1 MDSEQLKTLKVAVLA
16 GGWSDERDIS
26 MQSGTQCRQA
36 LLDAGFLQ
44 VDLYDI
50 AEKDFT
56 QKLVVGQYDV
66 AFPALHG
73 RYGEDGC
80 IQGFLEILHM
90 PYAFSGVLASAVGT
104 EKEFAKAVFRAAGI
118 RAPRGFDMRAGTVL
132 TDEQVDQVI
141 KNLGLPLFVKPCGN
155 GSSYGISRVNSREE
169 LAGAIALAGSAGQ
182 RVLVEECV
190 EGTEITVPVIGNDE
204 PEALPVVEI
213 AYDAEFYDLKVKYE
227 PSALHH
233 VIPARLD
240 PEVYARAQE
249 MACRAHKALSCRG
262 CSRSDFIVTAAGEPV
277 ILETNTIPGMTESSL
292 LPDSARHAGI
302 EFPQLCTRFV
312 ELAMEAAENPATARP
327 ASEEGLLP
335 EEDNE

>member
-1 MDSEQLKTLKVAVLA
+1 MDAEQLKTLRVAVLA

-36 LLDAGFLQ
+36 LLDAGFAQ

-50 AEKDFT
+50 AEKDFP
-56 QKLVVGQYDV
+56 QKFVAGGYDV

-80 IQGFLEILHM
+80 IQGFLETLHI
-90 PYAFSGVLASAVGT
+90 PYAFSGVLASAVAT
-104 EKEFAKAVFRAAGI
+104 EKEFAKAVYRSAGI
-118 RAPRGFDMRAGTVL
+118 RAPRGFDMRPGTVL
-132 TDEQVDQVI
+132 TEEQVDAVI
-141 KNLGLPLFVKPCGN
+141 QNLGLPLFVKPCGN
-155 GSSYGISRVNSREE
+155 GSSFGISRVNGREE
-169 LAGAIALAGSAGQ
+169 LAAAIELAGSAGQ
-182 RVLVEECV
+182 RVLVEECI

-233 VIPARLD
+233 IIPARLS
-240 PEVYARAQE
+240 PEVYALAQD
-249 MACRAHKALSCRG
+249 MACRTHKALGCRG
-262 CSRSDFIVTAAGEPV
+262 CSRSDFIVTAAGEPI
-277 ILETNTIPGMTESSL
+277 ILETNTIPGMTASSL

-312 ELAMEAAENPATARP
+312 ELALEA
-327 ASEEGLLP
+327 
-335 EEDNE
+335 

>member
-1 MDSEQLKTLKVAVLA
+1 MDAEQLKTLRVAVLA

-36 LLDAGFLQ
+36 LLDAGFAQ

-50 AEKDFT
+50 AEKDFP
-56 QKLVVGQYDV
+56 QRLVAGGYDV

-80 IQGFLEILHM
+80 IQGFLEILHI

-104 EKEFAKAVFRAAGI
+104 EKEFAKAVYRSAGI
-118 RAPRGFDMRAGTVL
+118 RAPRGFDMRPGTVL
-132 TDEQVDQVI
+132 TEEQVDAVI
-141 KNLGLPLFVKPCGN
+141 QNLGLPLFVKPCGN
-155 GSSYGISRVNSREE
+155 GSSFGISRVNSREE
-169 LAGAIALAGSAGQ
+169 LAAAIELAGSAGQ
-182 RVLVEECV
+182 RMLVEECI

-233 VIPARLD
+233 IIPARLS
-240 PEVYARAQE
+240 PEVYALAQD
-249 MACRAHKALSCRG
+249 MACRAHKALGCLG

-277 ILETNTIPGMTESSL
+277 ILETNTIPGMTASSL

-312 ELAMEAAENPATARP
+312 ELALEA
-327 ASEEGLLP
+327 
-335 EEDNE
+335 